1 MIINF
6 WRVSLPAIIFLE
18 VNNIKDLMINE
29 EIRSSKVRL
38 IDDEGEQIGVIPIKE
53 ALKMAED
60 KHLDLVNVAPN
71 AKPPVCKILD
81 YGKYKYDALKKEK
94 EAKKNQKVINVKEIR
109 LSPNIEK
116 HDLEVKANQASKFL
130 SNENRVKVSVR
141 FRGRELGHKDLG
153 KEVLDKFYEL
163 TKDVGQ
169 IEKKP
174 SMEGRMMIMFMGPL
188 TDKEN

>member
-1 MIINF
+1 MARIK
-6 WRVSLPAIIFLE
+6 RGT
-18 VNNIKDLMINE
+18 NNRKRHKKVLKQAKGYYG
-29 EIRSSKVRL
+29 SKHTL
-38 IDDEGEQIGVIPIKE
+38 FKT
-53 ALKMAED
+53 
-60 KHLDLVNVAPN
+60 
-71 AKPPVCKILD
+71 
-81 YGKYKYDALKKEK
+81 
-94 EAKKNQKVINVKEIR
+94 
-109 LSPNIEK
+109 
-116 HDLEVKANQASKFL
+116 ANQASKFL

-188 TDKEN
+188 TDKDN

>member
-1 MIINF
+1 M
-6 WRVSLPAIIFLE
+6 
-18 VNNIKDLMINE
+18 NNIKDLMINE

-94 EAKKNQKVINVKEIR
+94 EAKKKQKVIK
-109 LSPNIEK
+109 
-116 HDLEVKANQASKFL
+116 
-130 SNENRVKVSVR
+130 
-141 FRGRELGHKDLG
+141 
-153 KEVLDKFYEL
+153 
-163 TKDVGQ
+163 
-169 IEKKP
+169 
-174 SMEGRMMIMFMGPL
+174 
-188 TDKEN
+188 

>member
-1 MIINF
+1 
-6 WRVSLPAIIFLE
+6 
-18 VNNIKDLMINE
+18 MINE

-116 HDLEVKANQASKFL
+116 HDLEVKANQASKF
-130 SNENRVKVSVR
+130 
-141 FRGRELGHKDLG
+141 
-153 KEVLDKFYEL
+153 EVLDKFYEL

-188 TDKEN
+188 TDKDN

>member
-6 WRVSLPAIIFLE
+6 WRVFLPAIIFLE

-53 ALKMAED
+53 ALKMAEN

-188 TDKEN
+188 TDKDN

>member
-60 KHLDLVNVAPN
+60 KHLDLVDVAPN

-188 TDKEN
+188 TDKDN

>member
-18 VNNIKDLMINE
+18 VNNIKDLIINE

-188 TDKEN
+188 TDKDN

>member
-1 MIINF
+1 
-6 WRVSLPAIIFLE
+6 
-18 VNNIKDLMINE
+18 MINE

-53 ALKMAED
+53 ALKMAEN

-130 SNENRVKVSVR
+130 SNENSKS
-141 FRGRELGHKDLG
+141 FC
-153 KEVLDKFYEL
+153 
-163 TKDVGQ
+163 
-169 IEKKP
+169 
-174 SMEGRMMIMFMGPL
+174 
-188 TDKEN
+188 

>member
-6 WRVSLPAIIFLE
+6 WWVFLPAIIFLE

-53 ALKMAED
+53 ALKMAEN

-188 TDKEN
+188 TDKDN

>member
-6 WRVSLPAIIFLE
+6 WRVFLPAIIFLE

>member
-1 MIINF
+1 
-6 WRVSLPAIIFLE
+6 
-18 VNNIKDLMINE
+18 MINE

-94 EAKKNQKVINVKEIR
+94 EAKKNQK
-109 LSPNIEK
+109 
-116 HDLEVKANQASKFL
+116 
-130 SNENRVKVSVR
+130 SN
-141 FRGRELGHKDLG
+141 
-153 KEVLDKFYEL
+153 
-163 TKDVGQ
+163 
-169 IEKKP
+169 
-174 SMEGRMMIMFMGPL
+174 
-188 TDKEN
+188 

>member
-1 MIINF
+1 
-6 WRVSLPAIIFLE
+6 
-18 VNNIKDLMINE
+18 MINE

-163 TKDVGQ
+163 TTDVGQ

>member
-6 WRVSLPAIIFLE
+6 WWVFLPAIIFLE

>member
-18 VNNIKDLMINE
+18 VNNIKDLTINE

-188 TDKEN
+188 TDKDN

>member
-6 WRVSLPAIIFLE
+6 WRVFLPAIIFLE

-188 TDKEN
+188 TDKDN

>member
-6 WRVSLPAIIFLE
+6 WWVFLPAIIFLE

-188 TDKEN
+188 TDKDN

>member
-6 WRVSLPAIIFLE
+6 WGVFLPAIIFLE

-188 TDKEN
+188 TDKDN

>member
-1 MIINF
+1 
-6 WRVSLPAIIFLE
+6 
-18 VNNIKDLMINE
+18 MINE

-163 TKDVGQ
+163 IKDVGQ

-174 SMEGRMMIMFMGPL
+174 FMEGRMMIMFMGPL
-188 TDKEN
+188 TDKDN

>member
-1 MIINF
+1 MQ
-6 WRVSLPAIIFLE
+6 
-18 VNNIKDLMINE
+18 NIRLWKIQ
-29 EIRSSKVRL
+29 IRC
-38 IDDEGEQIGVIPIKE
+38 IKE
-53 ALKMAED
+53 RKRSE
-60 KHLDLVNVAPN
+60 
-71 AKPPVCKILD
+71 
-81 YGKYKYDALKKEK
+81 E
-94 EAKKNQKVINVKEIR
+94 NQKVINVKEIR

-188 TDKEN
+188 TDKDN

>member
-1 MIINF
+1 
-6 WRVSLPAIIFLE
+6 
-18 VNNIKDLMINE
+18 MINE

-53 ALKMAED
+53 ALKMAEG

>member
-6 WRVSLPAIIFLE
+6 WRVFLPAIIFLE
-18 VNNIKDLMINE
+18 VNDIKDLMINE

-53 ALKMAED
+53 ALKMAEN

-188 TDKEN
+188 TDKDN

>member
-1 MIINF
+1 
-6 WRVSLPAIIFLE
+6 
-18 VNNIKDLMINE
+18 MINE

-38 IDDEGEQIGVIPIKE
+38 IDDEGEQIGVLPIKE

-174 SMEGRMMIMFMGPL
+174 SMEGRMMIMFMSPL

>member
-6 WRVSLPAIIFLE
+6 WWVFLPAIIFLE

-53 ALKMAED
+53 ALKMAEN

>member
-1 MIINF
+1 
-6 WRVSLPAIIFLE
+6 
-18 VNNIKDLMINE
+18 MINE

-81 YGKYKYDALKKEK
+81 YGKYKYYALKKEK

-188 TDKEN
+188 TDKDN

>member
-6 WRVSLPAIIFLE
+6 WRVFLPAIIFLE

-174 SMEGRMMIMFMGPL
+174 SMEGRMMIMFIGPL

>member
-188 TDKEN
+188 TDKDN

>member
-81 YGKYKYDALKKEK
+81 YGKYKYDA
-94 EAKKNQKVINVKEIR
+94 
-109 LSPNIEK
+109 
-116 HDLEVKANQASKFL
+116 
-130 SNENRVKVSVR
+130 
-141 FRGRELGHKDLG
+141 
-153 KEVLDKFYEL
+153 
-163 TKDVGQ
+163 
-169 IEKKP
+169 
-174 SMEGRMMIMFMGPL
+174 
-188 TDKEN
+188 

>member
-1 MIINF
+1 LIINF

-188 TDKEN
+188 TDKDN

>member
-6 WRVSLPAIIFLE
+6 WRVFLPAIIFLE

-53 ALKMAED
+53 ALKMAEN

>member
-6 WRVSLPAIIFLE
+6 GGYFYPPLFFLE